1 MTKVPLRDE
10 NKGRAHAEA
19 GPREPRDPRNQAGGE
34 YKLGASPCEGFL
46 RPLLV
51 PLRNSN
57 FGVPSSGR
65 VVLLASDSCG
75 ITRSC
80 QFVHEAFWVSD
91 PVLGLTL
98 DPAAR
103 ATWGSRGP
111 RLLPFLRYIPWMLT
125 LNRTAMPGAAYPK
138 LSNRRARQL
147 VFTWEAAA
155 LVSRPFLSLLI
166 REKRREA
173 TGGHAYDDHTPGARS
188 PGPAPLVEG
197 RWCVSWGCHNK
208 ETLRG
213 RETTSHE
220 ATKHSCQ
227 DIIRKWPRLA
237 SL

>member
-1 MTKVPLRDE
+1 MKTKGEPTQRQD
-10 NKGRAHAEA
+10 
-19 GPREPRDPRNQAGGE
+19 RESRETPGIRR
-34 YKLGASPCEGFL
+34 GASISWGQGPAKVSSGLCSFLYETRILEFL
-46 RPLLV
+46 RLAVWFFSRLILV
-51 PLRNSN
+51 ASRARASLYTK
-57 FGVPSSGR
+57 PS
-65 VVLLASDSCG
+65 
-75 ITRSC
+75 
-80 QFVHEAFWVSD
+80 
-91 PVLGLTL
+91 GLTL

-103 ATWGSRGP
+103 ATWGSWGP

-138 LSNRRARQL
+138 LSNRRARRL

-173 TGGHAYDDHTPGARS
+173 TGGHAYNDHTPGARS

>member
-1 MTKVPLRDE
+1 MRAE
-10 NKGRAHAEA
+10 NKGRAHVEA

-34 YKLGASPCEGFL
+34 YKLGQGPAKVSSGLCSFLYETRILEFL
-46 RPLLV
+46 RLAVWFFSRLILV
-51 PLRNSN
+51 
-57 FGVPSSGR
+57 
-65 VVLLASDSCG
+65 AS
-75 ITRSC
+75 R
-80 QFVHEAFWVSD
+80 EAFWVSD

-111 RLLPFLRYIPWMLT
+111 RLLPFLRYVPWMLT

-138 LSNRRARQL
+138 LSNRRARRL

-220 ATKHSCQ
+220 ATKHGCQ